1 MNHLMNKRAHLTKIA
16 RDFVEGKKNWQ
27 QTQRNGGIAMIKQGI
42 SLEWL
47 EQLEITPGDLA
58 YDHRMDISGSIFTRM
73 KELGMTQSNLAEKTG
88 MERNQISRIIT
99 GQQNM
104 TPSTLYKLEIAL
116 GFRLDKGF
124 VY

>member
-1 MNHLMNKRAHLTKIA
+1 
-16 RDFVEGKKNWQ
+16 
-27 QTQRNGGIAMIKQGI
+27 MIKQGV

-47 EQLEITPGDLA
+47 EQVEVTPEDLA

-73 KELGMTQSNLAEKTG
+73 KELGMTQNDLAEKTG
-88 MERNQISRIIT
+88 MERSQISRIIK
-99 GQQNM
+99 GQQNI
-104 TPSTLYKLEIAL
+104 TLSTLSKLEIAL